1 MRVLA
6 PLKYFVIMDSGW
18 SDWDI
23 KVSRGVWMRALV
35 LCCVEN
41 HGGNKRL
48 LRVRCVLA
56 LSRFA
61 KLVLRSY
68 LAASVL
74 ALLLGAPM
82 VALAVAAAGAA
93 HGLVIV
99 RHTFEFGQVMH
110 GLIDSV
116 AVEAGLTPVTPIKNI
131 PAEPSLAPSAA

>member
-1 MRVLA
+1 MRMLT
-6 PLKYFVIMDSGW
+6 PLKYFVVMDSGW

-23 KVSRGVWMRALV
+23 NVSRGVWTRGLV

-61 KLVLRSY
+61 KLILRSY
-68 LAASVL
+68 IAASTL
-74 ALLLGAPM
+74 ALVLGAPTVALM
-82 VALAVAAAGAA
+82 VAVAGLV

-99 RHTFEFGQVMH
+99 RHTVEFGQVLH
-110 GLIDSV
+110 GLIDTV
-116 AVEAGLTPVTPIKNI
+116 AAEAGLLPVAPIKK
-131 PAEPSLAPSAA
+131 PAAEPALAPSAA